1 MKIAENQE
9 FLIVDTEDENKP
21 NSRVYVFRKNSKV
34 IKTYG
39 IYELEDNLYSP
50 FDGDWE
56 KRVSELC
63 KEKGII

>member
-9 FLIVDTEDENKP
+9 FLIVDTENDSKPFIRVVVFIKNK
-21 NSRVYVFRKNSKV
+21 N
-34 IKTYG
+34 TYG
-39 IYELEDNLYSP
+39 HYSIADIEDNLYSP
-50 FDGDWE
+50 FDDDWE